1 MQPFRIDVAQ
11 SVLDDLQ
18 TRLARTRWPDEIE
31 GAGWDYGTNRDY
43 IQELTGYWQRGYD
56 WRTQEAL
63 LNKFAHFRAEVDG
76 TSLHF
81 IQEPGRGP
89 SPMPL
94 LLTHGW
100 PDSFYRMHKL
110 IPLLTD
116 PASHGGRAED
126 AFTVVVPS
134 IPGFGFSDKPTRP
147 GCNPVRIAELF
158 AQLMTETLGHA
169 RYGAHGGDWGSSI
182 TEQLARRNPEAL
194 LGIHLTDIP
203 FMHLFTVKEPDLTP
217 PEEAYLKAG
226 KAWQMSEGAYALI
239 QSTKPQTLAYGL
251 NDSPVGL
258 LGWIVEK
265 FQRWSDSG
273 GQPERAF
280 SRDELLT
287 NVMIYWVTET
297 INSANRL
304 YYETQHHPAPNAA
317 DYCAVPTGVALF
329 PKDLMPAPRAF
340 AERFFNV
347 QRWSEMPHGGH
358 FAALEAPELL
368 AEELRAFFRPLRAAA
383 GA

>member
-1 MQPFRIDVAQ
+1 MHPFKIEVAQ
-11 SVLDDLQ
+11 PVLDDLQ
-18 TRLARTRWPDEIE
+18 ARLARTRWPDEVDR
-31 GAGWDYGTNRDY
+31 AGWDYGTNREY
-43 IQELTGYWQRGYD
+43 LKELAGYWQHGFD
-56 WRTQEAL
+56 WRAQETY
-63 LNKFAHFRAEVDG
+63 LNQFAQFRAEVDG
-76 TSLHF
+76 VNLHF

-89 SPMPL
+89 NPLPL

-116 PASHGGRAED
+116 PARFGGRAED

-134 IPGFGFSDKPTRP
+134 IPGFGFSDRPTTG
-147 GCNPVRIAELF
+147 GCNPVRIAQLF

-182 TEQLARRNPEAL
+182 TEQLAHRNPEAL

-203 FMHLFTVKEPDLTP
+203 FMHLFTVRESELSPA
-217 PEEAYLKAG
+217 EQAYLKAG

-258 LGWIVEK
+258 LSWIIEK
-265 FQRWSDSG
+265 FQAWSDTDG
-273 GQPERAF
+273 DLERAF
-280 SRDELLT
+280 SKDEMLT
-287 NVMIYWVTET
+287 NAMIYWVTET

-304 YYETQHHPAPNAA
+304 YYETQHHPAATAA
-317 DYCAVPTGVALF
+317 SYCEVPTGVAVF
-329 PKDLMPAPRAF
+329 PKDLLPPPRAF

-347 QRWSEMPHGGH
+347 RRWTEMPRGGH

-368 AEELRAFFRPLRAAA
+368 AEDLRAFFRPLRALP
-383 GA
+383 